1 MDNLSL
7 KEIKNILIK
16 SLYDNIWIID
26 DMQTG
31 YLFDDREPFN
41 KQITN
46 SIYYNMIK
54 GSRLGMRDTFEY
66 LRKNK

>member
-16 SLYDNIWIID
+16 SLYDDISVVD
-26 DMQTG
+26 SMHTS

-41 KQITN
+41 KCITN
-46 SIYYNMIK
+46 SKHYNMIK
-54 GSRLGMRDTFEY
+54 NSRLGMRDTFEY
-66 LRKNK
+66 LRKK